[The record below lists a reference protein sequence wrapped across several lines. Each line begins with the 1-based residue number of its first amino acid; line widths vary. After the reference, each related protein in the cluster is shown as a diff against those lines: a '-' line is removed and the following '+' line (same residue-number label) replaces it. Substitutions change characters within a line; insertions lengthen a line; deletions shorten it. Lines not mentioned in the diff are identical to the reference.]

1 MTAAENPM
9 IVPLLVQMGLTFF
22 VFMRLGV
29 TRSLHI
35 RAVGFETVMKAGFPA
50 KVQQTSEN
58 LKHQFEAP
66 ILFYVITLLYLFGLE
81 TTVASLVLAWAY
93 VVLRVIHAGIQLT
106 HNIIFPWRFGT
117 FILSMMALVG
127 LFITALI
134 QIVMP

>member
-1 MTAAENPM
+1 MTIAQNPM
-9 IVPLLVQMGLTFF
+9 VIPLLVQIGLTLL

-35 RAVGFETVMKAGFPA
+35 RAVGFPAVLREGFPP
-50 KVQQTSEN
+50 KIEQTSAN

-66 ILFYVITLLYLFGLE
+66 TLFYVITLLYLLGLE
-81 TTVASLVLAWAY
+81 TTVASLVFASLY
-93 VVLRVIHAGIQLT
+93 VALRIIHAGIQLT

-127 LFITALI
+127 LYVAAII
-134 QIVMP
+134 QIVMS